1 MFYVY
6 IIKSKKSNRLYTGF
20 STDLKQ
26 RVEDHNNGKSSY
38 TSKSRPWKLVYYEA
52 YLSKEDAQK
61 RERNLKLRS
70 NASLQL
76 RKRIKQ
82 SINEG

>member
-1 MFYVY
+1 M
-6 IIKSKKSNRLYTGF
+6 YTGY

-26 RVEDHNNGKSSY
+26 RIAEHNQGKSPY
-38 TSKSRPWKLVYYEA
+38 TSRLMPWKLVYYEA
-52 YLSKEDAQK
+52 YLSKEDAQH
-61 RERNLKLRS
+61 REKSLKLRS

-76 RKRIKQ
+76 KKRILK

>member
-20 STDLKQ
+20 SSDLKQ
-26 RVEDHNNGKSSY
+26 RVKDHNSGKSPY
-38 TSKSRPWKLVYYEA
+38 TNRMRPWKLVYYEA